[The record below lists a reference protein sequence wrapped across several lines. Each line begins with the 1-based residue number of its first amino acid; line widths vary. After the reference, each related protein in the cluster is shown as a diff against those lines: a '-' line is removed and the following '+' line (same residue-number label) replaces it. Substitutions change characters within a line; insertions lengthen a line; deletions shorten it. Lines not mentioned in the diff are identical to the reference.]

1 MSTTTVEKH
10 EFQAEIAQ
18 LLNIVIHSLYTDKEI
33 FIREL
38 ISNAA
43 DATEKL
49 KFLQTAG
56 AEIFE
61 PDRPLAISVTTDDT
75 AHTITITDAGIGMT
89 HAELVENL
97 GTIAHSGSKAF
108 LEQIKENAAK
118 SGGTGAAEIIG
129 QFGVGFYSAF
139 MVASKVTVFTRS
151 YLPNETGWIWTSDGV
166 SSYEIEPGADLARGT
181 KIVIQLTEADKEYAT
196 KYRVESVI
204 KRYSNFVGFPIELN
218 GEAVNTINA
227 IWTRNKSEITNE
239 EYDEFYKFIGHD
251 IDAPLYR
258 LHFSADAPLSIKALL
273 FVPSH
278 SREKLGMP
286 KTESEVHLYCRKILI
301 QAKSKGLFPEWLRFL
316 KGVVDSE
323 DLPLNISRETMQDS
337 ALLQKLN
344 KVLTTRFLKF
354 LDEEATGDP
363 EKYVGFFKEF
373 GHFLKEGI
381 VSDYTHK
388 DALAKLLRY
397 ETSTSETP
405 ASLAAYV
412 ARMPEEQ
419 KEIYHLSAGSRE
431 ACLASPYYEGLAAK
445 GYEVLF
451 LLDPWDEFV
460 MEHLHEFD
468 GKKLIAAEKAD
479 IALEKPETKLDA
491 DATRLLCNFIKET
504 LGDKVDE
511 VRVSERLVGSPAVVV
526 ESDKTMTS
534 SMRRILKNLNRG
546 GENPFKQNLEI
557 NPAHPMMAGLETT
570 RATNPDLA
578 KQVAEQIYDNALI
591 SAGLL
596 EDPNAM
602 LKRINS
608 LLEQLVTK

>member
-1 MSTTTVEKH
+1 
-10 EFQAEIAQ
+10 
-18 LLNIVIHSLYTDKEI
+18 
-33 FIREL
+33 
-38 ISNAA
+38 
-43 DATEKL
+43 
-49 KFLQTAG
+49 
-56 AEIFE
+56 
-61 PDRPLAISVTTDDT
+61 
-75 AHTITITDAGIGMT
+75 
-89 HAELVENL
+89 
-97 GTIAHSGSKAF
+97 
-108 LEQIKENAAK
+108 
-118 SGGTGAAEIIG
+118 
-129 QFGVGFYSAF
+129 
-139 MVASKVTVFTRS
+139 
-151 YLPNETGWIWTSDGV
+151 
-166 SSYEIEPGADLARGT
+166 
-181 KIVIQLTEADKEYAT
+181 
-196 KYRVESVI
+196 
-204 KRYSNFVGFPIELN
+204 
-218 GEAVNTINA
+218 
-227 IWTRNKSEITNE
+227 
-239 EYDEFYKFIGHD
+239 
-251 IDAPLYR
+251 
-258 LHFSADAPLSIKALL
+258 
-273 FVPSH
+273 
-278 SREKLGMP
+278 MP

-468 GKKLIAAEKAD
+468 GKKLVAAEKAD